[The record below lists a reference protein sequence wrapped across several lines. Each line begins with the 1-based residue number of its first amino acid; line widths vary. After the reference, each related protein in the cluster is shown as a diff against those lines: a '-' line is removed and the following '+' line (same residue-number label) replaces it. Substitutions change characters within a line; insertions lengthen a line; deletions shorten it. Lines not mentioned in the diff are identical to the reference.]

1 MKRRRLEAEK
11 ESWEEFEKRVGNKR
25 NNAKKPAVGKV
36 PSDILVQR
44 MSSTAS
50 GRLKKYEPLDT
61 RDFVL
66 FEDYEELNLENIKE
80 ACEKFYNAPAG
91 SCDILASDRSIVF

>member
-1 MKRRRLEAEK
+1 M
-11 ESWEEFEKRVGNKR
+11 ESWEEFEKRVGKKR
-25 NNAKKPAVGKV
+25 NNAKKPGTGKV

-61 RDFVL
+61 RDFHMKITK
-66 FEDYEELNLENIKE
+66 N
-80 ACEKFYNAPAG
+80 
-91 SCDILASDRSIVF
+91 SI

>member
-25 NNAKKPAVGKV
+25 NNAKKPGVGKV

-44 MSSTAS
+44 VLATAS
-50 GRLKKYEPLDT
+50 GRLKNT
-61 RDFVL
+61 W
-66 FEDYEELNLENIKE
+66 
-80 ACEKFYNAPAG
+80 
-91 SCDILASDRSIVF
+91 SI